1 MSHDGDRRTA
11 PGQGDEQQ
19 ATTGPTTPSGARPT
33 QPPAETRRRP
43 ALALA
48 GVLVAV
54 VALAAALTLHAKPAI
69 STSAQ
74 NGPPEGI
81 AATAGNAPGGTG
93 QQEIVSPK
101 PVSTEQLAALPQA
114 TTFTTTPAAPH
125 DPAPEQVP
133 GGLVAHPT
141 TAVAVYTAPGGDPVA
156 VVPATQPLGIEPNI
170 TRTDT
175 WLSILDTQPGW
186 ALVALP
192 SRPNNSVAWMHTD
205 TPDVTVATSPSV
217 ITVDRAVFEVTLTTR
232 GTVTGRWKA
241 GIGKPGAITPAGRTF
256 LLAALRDNG
265 SAFSKVVLPLGTHSE
280 THQTY
285 GGGPGTVAVHT
296 WPTPEVYGTASSD
309 GCVRIPPDALSSLT
323 EAMTRGDLPLGTP
336 VLIK

>member
-1 MSHDGDRRTA
+1 MIHDGDQ
-11 PGQGDEQQ
+11 PGPAGQDDEQRP
-19 ATTGPTTPSGARPT
+19 TPGPQSPSGARRNQTPPT
-33 QPPAETRRRP
+33 RARRRP
-43 ALALA
+43 ALLA
-48 GVLVAV
+48 GAGLVAV
-54 VALAAALTLHAKPAI
+54 AVFVAVFGLVLTRP
-69 STSAQ
+69 
-74 NGPPEGI
+74 
-81 AATAGNAPGGTG
+81 TAGEQHIDPIGQVDTSTNPAAEAAPVVAPRA
-93 QQEIVSPK
+93 VSA
-101 PVSTEQLAALPQA
+101 EQLAALPQA
-114 TTFTTTPAAPH
+114 TTFTTTPAAPR
-125 DPAPEQVP
+125 DPAPEQMP

-141 TAVAVYTAPGGDPVA
+141 TAMPVYAAPGGDPVA
-156 VVPATQPLGIEPNI
+156 VIPATQPLGIEPNI

-192 SRPNNSVAWMHTD
+192 SRPNNSVAWLHTD
-205 TPDVTVATSPSV
+205 TPDVTVAMSPSV
-217 ITVDRAVFEVTLTTR
+217 ITVDRAAFEVTLTTN

-265 SAFSKVVLPLGTHSE
+265 STFSKVVLPLGAHSD
-280 THQTY
+280 THQTF
-285 GGGPGTVAVHT
+285 GGGPGTVGLHT

-309 GCVRIPPDALSSLT
+309 GCVRIPPDALASLT

>member
-1 MSHDGDRRTA
+1 MIHDGDR
-11 PGQGDEQQ
+11 PGPAGQDDEQRP
-19 ATTGPTTPSGARPT
+19 TPGPPSPSGGRRYHRPPT
-33 QPPAETRRRP
+33 QARRGP
-43 ALALA
+43 ALLA
-48 GVLVAV
+48 GAGLVAV
-54 VALAAALTLHAKPAI
+54 AVFIAVFGIVLTRP
-69 STSAQ
+69 
-74 NGPPEGI
+74 
-81 AATAGNAPGGTG
+81 TAGEQHIDPLGRNDTTGTTGVEAAPVVAPRA
-93 QQEIVSPK
+93 VSA
-101 PVSTEQLAALPQA
+101 EQLAALPHA
-114 TTFTTTPAAPH
+114 TTFTTTPAAPR

-141 TAVAVYTAPGGDPVA
+141 SAVPVYAAPGGDPVA
-156 VVPATQPLGIEPNI
+156 VVPATQLLGIEPDI

-175 WLSILDTQPGW
+175 WLSILDTRPGW

-217 ITVDRAVFEVTLTTR
+217 ITVDRAAFELTLTTS
-232 GTVTGRWKA
+232 GAVTGRWKA

-256 LLAALRDNG
+256 LLAALRDNA
-265 SAFSKVVLPLGTHSE
+265 SAFSTVVLPLGTHSD

-285 GGGPGTVAVHT
+285 GGGPGTVGLHT

>member
-1 MSHDGDRRTA
+1 MIHDGDR
-11 PGQGDEQQ
+11 PGPAGQDDEQRP
-19 ATTGPTTPSGARPT
+19 TPGPQSPSGARRYQTPPT
-33 QPPAETRRRP
+33 RARRRP
-43 ALALA
+43 ALLA
-48 GVLVAV
+48 GAGLVAV
-54 VALAAALTLHAKPAI
+54 AVFVAVFGLVLTRPTDGERHIDPI
-69 STSAQ
+69 GQNTTSTSAV
-74 NGPPEGI
+74 E
-81 AATAGNAPGGTG
+81 AAPVVAP
-93 QQEIVSPK
+93 QAVSA
-101 PVSTEQLAALPQA
+101 EQLAALPQA
-114 TTFTTTPAAPH
+114 TTFTTTPAAPR
-125 DPAPEQVP
+125 DPAPEQMP

-141 TAVAVYTAPGGDPVA
+141 IAVPVYAAPGGDPVA
-156 VVPATQPLGIEPNI
+156 VIPATQPLGIEPNI

-175 WLSILDTQPGW
+175 WLSILDTQPEW

-217 ITVDRAVFEVTLTTR
+217 ITVDRAAFDVTLTTN
-232 GTVTGRWKA
+232 GTVIGRWKA

-265 SAFSKVVLPLGTHSE
+265 STFSKVVLPLGTHSD
-280 THQTY
+280 THQTF
-285 GGGPGTVAVHT
+285 GGGPGTVGLHT

-309 GCVRIPPDALSSLT
+309 GCVRIPPDALASLT

>member
-1 MSHDGDRRTA
+1 MIHDGDR
-11 PGQGDEQQ
+11 PGPAGQDDEQRP
-19 ATTGPTTPSGARPT
+19 TPGPRSPSGARRYQTPPT
-33 QPPAETRRRP
+33 QARRRP
-43 ALALA
+43 ALLA
-48 GVLVAV
+48 AGLVTVTVFVAV
-54 VALAAALTLHAKPAI
+54 LGILLTRPTANEQHIDPLGQNDTTTTTTTVEAAPAVAPRAV
-69 STSAQ
+69 SA
-74 NGPPEGI
+74 
-81 AATAGNAPGGTG
+81 
-93 QQEIVSPK
+93 
-101 PVSTEQLAALPQA
+101 EQLAALPQA
-114 TTFTTTPAAPH
+114 TTFTTTPAAPR

-133 GGLVAHPT
+133 GGLVAHPA
-141 TAVAVYTAPGGDPVA
+141 TAVPVYAAPGGDAVA

-192 SRPNNSVAWMHTD
+192 SRPNNSVAWMYLD
-205 TPDVTVATSPSV
+205 NPDVIVAKSPSV
-217 ITVDRAVFEVTLTTR
+217 ITVDRAAFEVTLTTN

-265 SAFSKVVLPLGTHSE
+265 STFSNVVLPLGTHSD
-280 THQTY
+280 THLTF
-285 GGGPGTVAVHT
+285 GGGPGTVGLHT

>member
-1 MSHDGDRRTA
+1 MIHDGDQLGPA
-11 PGQGDEQQ
+11 GQDDEQRP
-19 ATTGPTTPSGARPT
+19 TPGPQSPSGERRYQTPPT
-33 QPPAETRRRP
+33 QARRRP
-43 ALALA
+43 ALLA
-48 GVLVAV
+48 GAGLVAV
-54 VALAAALTLHAKPAI
+54 TVFAALL
-69 STSAQ
+69 S
-74 NGPPEGI
+74 I
-81 AATAGNAPGGTG
+81 ALTRPTAGEQRIDPLGQNDTTSGTLTSETTPVVAPQT
-93 QQEIVSPK
+93 VSAD
-101 PVSTEQLAALPQA
+101 QLASLPQA
-114 TTFTTTPAAPH
+114 TTFATTPAAPR

-141 TAVAVYTAPGGDPVA
+141 TAVPVYAAPGGDAVA

-192 SRPNNSVAWMHTD
+192 SRPNNSVAWMHID
-205 TPDVTVATSPSV
+205 TPDVTVAKSPSV
-217 ITVDRAVFEVTLTTR
+217 ITVDRPAFEVTLTTH

-265 SAFSKVVLPLGTHSE
+265 STFSKVVLPLGTHSD
-280 THQTY
+280 THLTF
-285 GGGPGTVAVHT
+285 GGGPGTVGLHT